1 MFDDLKVPT
10 VSVIEN
16 MSYFQ
21 CNNCDKKQKI
31 FGLGYTDILK
41 KQFGI

>member
-16 MSYFQ
+16 MSYFE
-21 CNNCDKKQKI
+21 CGACDKKHKI
-31 FGLGYTDILK
+31 FGLGYADIIK
-41 KQFGI
+41 K